1 MEDKSQYN
9 LSLLAQKL
17 SIYASVYVNQSELT
31 ITGSATSIEN
41 VMDLFNVGL
50 GLRWAFWQ

>member
-1 MEDKSQYN
+1 MEDKSQYKFV
-9 LSLLAQKL
+9 SLLAQKL

-41 VMDLFNVGL
+41 VWIFSM
-50 GLRWAFWQ
+50 WA